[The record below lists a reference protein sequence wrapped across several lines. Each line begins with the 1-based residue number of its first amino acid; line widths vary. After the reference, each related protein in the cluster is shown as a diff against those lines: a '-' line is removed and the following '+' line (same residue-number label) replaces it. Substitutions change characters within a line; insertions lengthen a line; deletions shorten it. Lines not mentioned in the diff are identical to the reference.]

1 MVLDGSQ
8 SQIYQIQP
16 PDFFPIG
23 PSFQRYITVKFRQAA
38 PSSDYF
44 GHLYPLYEMAR
55 KGVQVCGTF
64 TLQAH
69 VRPQNQDIYENTNT
83 SKQCSGNNFQILRS
97 ML

>member
-1 MVLDGSQ
+1 MSLKGAYVTGGHNWMVLDGSQ

-44 GHLYPLYEMAR
+44 GHLCLLKKMAR
-55 KGVQVCGTF
+55 KGG
-64 TLQAH
+64 
-69 VRPQNQDIYENTNT
+69 
-83 SKQCSGNNFQILRS
+83 
-97 ML
+97 